1 MDSCDLFF
9 FTFSY
14 RVTTGNVTSQLC
26 LWASWIVKDQN
37 QEFKTWDNILSLPKA
52 PIGYVYR
59 LSCREK
65 QSCREKARKLL
76 SNDFHWERCSV
87 PFSQDYYFCFTI
99 LSKNTLILLVWLWRN
114 ALSMALGQQTAFLLS
129 YRWVTTLE
137 QMS

>member
-1 MDSCDLFF
+1 MGSCDLFF

-26 LWASWIVKDQN
+26 LWASWIVKDLN

-52 PIGYVYR
+52 PIGYVHR

-76 SNDFHWERCSV
+76 SNVFHWERCSA
-87 PFSQDYYFCFTI
+87 PISQDNYFCFTI
-99 LSKNTLILLVWLWRN
+99 LRKNTLILLV
-114 ALSMALGQQTAFLLS
+114 
-129 YRWVTTLE
+129 
-137 QMS
+137 